1 MKQVLQIVQKRK
13 SSADDTGTQ
22 HQQRKHQ
29 FGDLL
34 SASLTLIPQTR
45 ASVRFLT
52 PRAVLS
58 LDQSFLTHWSRGR
71 VYPPSF
77 FLASAVSWMLC
88 RSTGWIS
95 SLFYSLQAVGCGISL
110 FYSLQ
115 AFGCG
120 ISLFYSLQAVGCG
133 ISLFYSLKAVG
144 CGISLFYGRWPW
156 YGYSSYLL
164 HFN

>member
-95 SLFYSLQAVGCGISL
+95 SLFYSLQA
-110 FYSLQ
+110 
-115 AFGCG
+115 FGCG
-120 ISLFYSLQAVGCG
+120 ISLFYSHQAFWLWYIFV
-133 ISLFYSLKAVG
+133 LFPQ
-144 CGISLFYGRWPW
+144 GRWPW

-164 HFN
+164 HFNLQWKNAKPLCYR

>member
-34 SASLTLIPQTR
+34 SASLALIPQTR

-52 PRAVLS
+52 PRAVHS
-58 LDQSFLTHWSRGR
+58 LEQSFLTHWSRGR

-95 SLFYSLQAVGCGISL
+95 SLFYSLQAFGSGISL

-115 AFGCG
+115 AFSCG
-120 ISLFYSLQAVGCG
+120 ISFPP
-133 ISLFYSLKAVG
+133 
-144 CGISLFYGRWPW
+144 GRWLW
-156 YGYSSYLL
+156 YIIVLFPPGLWLWYIFVL
-164 HFN
+164 FRRPKRFR